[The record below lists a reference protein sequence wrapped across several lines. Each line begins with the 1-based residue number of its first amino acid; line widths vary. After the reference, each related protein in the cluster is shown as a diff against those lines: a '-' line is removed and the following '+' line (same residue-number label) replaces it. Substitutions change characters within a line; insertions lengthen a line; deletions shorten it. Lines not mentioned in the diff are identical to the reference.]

1 MSIGRDGI
9 DGYECFSDSH
19 PEDSFIQW
27 LFGWDE
33 SHGFPSVLGMLHM
46 DAAYSPGCPQV
57 INGITVNTFV
67 GKWKI
72 DAWQTELD
80 VKYFWSSKQDDI
92 LNGSKTSQPSIS
104 DKDEWYGSAG
114 RNKSVP
120 VAAIMTGEATIAGRT
135 DPIHIE
141 IDFGHFREVSQVIE
155 VLLLAIAFLPD
166 QLSRRILPS

>member
-1 MSIGRDGI
+1 MAIGRDGI
-9 DGYECFSDSH
+9 DGYECFTDSH

-57 INGITVNTFV
+57 INGITVNTYV

-80 VKYFWSSKQDDI
+80 VKYFWSSKLTFWI
-92 LNGSKTSQPSIS
+92 LS
-104 DKDEWYGSAG
+104 
-114 RNKSVP
+114 
-120 VAAIMTGEATIAGRT
+120 
-135 DPIHIE
+135 
-141 IDFGHFREVSQVIE
+141 
-155 VLLLAIAFLPD
+155 
-166 QLSRRILPS
+166 